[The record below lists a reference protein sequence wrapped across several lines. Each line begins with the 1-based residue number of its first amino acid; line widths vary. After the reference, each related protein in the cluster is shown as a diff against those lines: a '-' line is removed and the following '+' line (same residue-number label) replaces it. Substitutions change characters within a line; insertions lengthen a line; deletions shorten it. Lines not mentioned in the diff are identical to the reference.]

1 MSRLGRERLIESFA
15 QKRNLKPGSVTLV
28 DATFRQN
35 GTDTEITLTAPLKG
49 STKIRGEIGDVMLR
63 AGKDYIIR
71 SFEMATE
78 SRVTNAGRDWM
89 MAVHKPDDNG
99 EIGATFLL
107 GFAQQY
113 RPYSGGY

>member
-15 QKRNLKPGSVTLV
+15 QKRKLKPGSVSLV

-35 GTDTEITLTAPLKG
+35 GPDTEIVLTAPLQG
-49 STKIRGEIGDVMLR
+49 TTKIRGEIGNVMLN
-63 AGKDYIIR
+63 AGKDFVIR
-71 SFEMATE
+71 HFEMATE

-89 MAVHKPDDNG
+89 MAVHEPGKNG

-107 GFAQQY
+107 GFARQY
-113 RPYSGGY
+113 RFGGGL